1 MVTFRPDTFGNMFSK
16 GTCTSSITICPVMEA
31 LRENFPSIL
40 GLESPFI
47 PWNVWNVIIRY

>member
-31 LRENFPSIL
+31 LRENLPSIL